1 MTSSDTHPEPPLEHD
16 EHIHPTVRGGVALWT
31 LFVGF
36 AMLMVGN
43 GLNAAVLGVRT
54 VDEGFGVQTSGVV
67 MACYFAGF
75 LLGPPV
81 VLRLLSAVGHIRVFA
96 SLASVAS
103 CAVLV
108 HFVWISPLS
117 WGAMR
122 VVFGFCMAGL
132 FVVVESWLNDASTPS
147 SRGRTL
153 AVYGIVSMG
162 GMAAGQFLIATGE
175 TDGSTLFV
183 VASILVSMSFV
194 PMALAATTDAPPVRV
209 AERLGLRELLG
220 FAPTGAIGMFLT
232 GASHGIVL
240 GLGAVYAT
248 GAGFGATR
256 TAAFVAAPA
265 VGALL
270 LQWPIGHAS
279 DRVPRRG
286 VIFVV
291 SVAAAMTAVVLAV
304 VDADSMVVVPLM
316 VLLGGFTFPL
326 YSLLLSYTLDWARP
340 GTAMGASGT
349 LLRVNGAG
357 AVLGPVVTGALMASI
372 DRSALFWTLV
382 ATHGMIACYV
392 AYRLVVADGL
402 PMERQGEFVPVPARA
417 TELAIRLT
425 ARPLKASRARLRP
438 PSVTSRDMSGSD
450 PTGFISGRRW

>member
-1 MTSSDTHPEPPLEHD
+1 MTSIDSDPEPQSEHD
-16 EHIHPTVRGGVALWT
+16 EHIDPTVRGGLALWT
-31 LFVGF
+31 LFLGF

-54 VDEGFGVQTSGVV
+54 VDEGFGVRTTGLV

-75 LLGPPV
+75 LLGPPA
-81 VLRLLSAVGHIRVFA
+81 VLRMLSTVGHIRVFA
-96 SLASVAS
+96 SLASTAS

-108 HFVWISPLS
+108 HIVWISPLS

-122 VVFGFCMAGL
+122 MVFGFCMAGL
-132 FVVVESWLNDASTPS
+132 FVVVESWLNDASTPA

-153 AVYGIVSMG
+153 AVYGIVSMA
-162 GMAAGQFLIATGE
+162 GMATGQLLIATGG
-175 TDGSTLFV
+175 TSGSTLFV

-194 PMALAATTDAPPVRV
+194 PMALAVTTDAPPVRV

-220 FAPTGAIGMFLT
+220 FAPTGVIGMLLT

-240 GLGAVYAT
+240 GLSAVYAA
-248 GAGFGATR
+248 GVGFGTTR

-265 VGALL
+265 IGALL
-270 LQWPIGHAS
+270 LQWPIGWAS

-291 SVAAAMTAVVLAV
+291 SVAAAMIAVLLATV
-304 VDADSMVVVPLM
+304 EADSVMVLPSM

-357 AVLGPVVTGALMASI
+357 AVIGPIVAGALMASL
-372 DRSALFWTLV
+372 DRSAMFWSLV
-382 ATHGMIACYV
+382 ATHGLIAFYV
-392 AYRLVVADGL
+392 AYRMLVADGL
-402 PMERQGEFVPVPARA
+402 PMDRQGAFVPVPARA

-438 PSVTSRDMSGSD
+438 PAGTSRDVSGSD
-450 PTGFISGRRW
+450 STGFTSGRRS

>member
-1 MTSSDTHPEPPLEHD
+1 VTSSDLHPQPQPEDAP
-16 EHIHPTVRGGVALWT
+16 IHPTVRGGVALWT

-54 VDEGFGVQTSGVV
+54 VDEGFGVRTTGVV

-81 VLRLLSAVGHIRVFA
+81 VLHLLSAVGHIRVFA
-96 SLASVAS
+96 SLASAAS

-108 HFVWISPLS
+108 HLVWISPLS

-162 GMAAGQFLIATGE
+162 GLAAGQLLIATGGA
-175 TDGSTLFV
+175 DGPTLFL

-194 PMALAATTDAPPVRV
+194 PMALAASTDAPPVRV
-209 AERLGLRELLG
+209 AARLGVRELMG
-220 FAPTGAIGMFLT
+220 VAPTGVIGMLMT

-248 GAGFGATR
+248 AAGFGATR
-256 TAAFVAAPA
+256 TAVFVAAPA
-265 VGALL
+265 IGALL
-270 LQWPIGHAS
+270 LQLPIGWAS
-279 DRVPRRG
+279 DQVPRRG

-291 SVAAAMTAVVLAV
+291 SVAAAMTAGVLAML
-304 VDADSMVVVPLM
+304 DAGSVLVVPLM
-316 VLLGGFTFPL
+316 LVLGGFTFPL

-357 AVLGPVVTGALMASI
+357 AVLGPVVAGALMASL
-372 DRSALFWTLV
+372 DRSALFWALV
-382 ATHGMIACYV
+382 ATHGTIALYV
-392 AYRLVVADGL
+392 AYRLVAADGL

-425 ARPLKASRARLRP
+425 ARPLNASRARLRP
-438 PSVTSRDMSGSD
+438 PGAASRDLSGSD

>member
-1 MTSSDTHPEPPLEHD
+1 MTSSDTRPEPQPEHH
-16 EHIHPTVRGGVALWT
+16 EHNHPTVRGGVALWT

-54 VDEGFGVQTSGVV
+54 VGEGFGVRTTGVV

-75 LLGPPV
+75 MLGPPV
-81 VLRLLSAVGHIRVFA
+81 VLRMLSAVGHIRVFA
-96 SLASVAS
+96 SLASAAS

-108 HFVWISPLS
+108 HLVWVSPLS

-162 GMAAGQFLIATGE
+162 GLAVGQLLIATGE
-175 TDGSTLFV
+175 AEGPTLFV

-194 PMALAATTDAPPVRV
+194 PMALAATTDAPPLRV
-209 AERLGLRELLG
+209 AEPLGVRELLS
-220 FAPTGAIGMFLT
+220 FAPTGVIGMLLT
-232 GASHGIVL
+232 GASHGVVL

-248 GAGFGATR
+248 GAGFSVTR
-256 TAAFVAAPA
+256 TAVFVAAPA
-265 VGALL
+265 IGALL
-270 LQWPIGHAS
+270 LQWPIGWVS
-279 DRVPRRG
+279 DLVPRRG

-291 SVAAAMTAVVLAV
+291 SAAAALTAVVLAT
-304 VDADSMVVVPLM
+304 VDADSVLVVPLM
-316 VLLGGFTFPL
+316 LVLGGFTFPL

-340 GTAMGASGT
+340 GTAMSASGT

-357 AVLGPVVTGALMASI
+357 AVIGPIVTGALMASL
-372 DRSALFWTLV
+372 DRSALYWTLV
-382 ATHGMIACYV
+382 ATHGMIALYV
-392 AYRLVVADGL
+392 AYRLLVADGL
-402 PMERQGEFVPVPARA
+402 PMDRQGEFVPVPARA

-425 ARPLKASRARLRP
+425 SRPLKASRARLRP
-438 PSVTSRDMSGSD
+438 PAGTSRDVSGSD

>member
-1 MTSSDTHPEPPLEHD
+1 MALTESPTEHEEPNHPA
-16 EHIHPTVRGGVALWT
+16 VRGGLALWT
-31 LFVGF
+31 LFLGF

-54 VDEGFGVQTSGVV
+54 VDEGFGVRTTGVV

-81 VLRLLSAVGHIRVFA
+81 VIRMLSTVGHIRVFA
-96 SLASVAS
+96 SLASTAS

-132 FVVVESWLNDASTPS
+132 FVVVESWLNDASTPT

-162 GMAAGQFLIATGE
+162 GMAIGQLLIATGE
-175 TDGSTLFV
+175 TSGSTLFV

-209 AERLGLRELLG
+209 AERLGVRELLG
-220 FAPTGAIGMFLT
+220 FAPTGAVGMLLT

-248 GAGFGATR
+248 GAGFDATR
-256 TAAFVAAPA
+256 TAVFVAAPA
-265 VGALL
+265 IGALL
-270 LQWPIGHAS
+270 FQWPIGWAS

-291 SVAAAMTAVVLAV
+291 SVAAAATAMVLAV
-304 VDADSMVVVPLM
+304 TPVDALLVVPLM
-316 VLLGGFTFPL
+316 LVLGGFTFPL

-349 LLRVNGAG
+349 LLRINGAG
-357 AVLGPVVTGALMASI
+357 AVIGPIVAGALMASL
-372 DRSALFWTLV
+372 DGSAMFWSLV
-382 ATHGMIACYV
+382 ATHGLIALYV
-392 AYRLVVADGL
+392 AYRLLVADGL
-402 PMERQGEFVPVPARA
+402 PMERQGEFVPLPARA
-417 TELAIRLT
+417 SELAIRLT
-425 ARPLKASRARLRP
+425 ARPLRESRSKLRSPTAS
-438 PSVTSRDMSGSD
+438 TRDVGGSD

>member
-1 MTSSDTHPEPPLEHD
+1 MTSSDTQPQPQPEHH

-31 LFVGF
+31 LLIGF

-54 VDEGFGVQTSGVV
+54 VDEGFGVRTTGVV

-75 LLGPPV
+75 LLGPPA
-81 VLRLLSAVGHIRVFA
+81 VLRMLSAVGHIRVFA
-96 SLASVAS
+96 SLASIGS

-162 GMAAGQFLIATGE
+162 GLAMGQLLIATGE
-175 TDGSTLFV
+175 ADGPTLFA

-194 PMALAATTDAPPVRV
+194 PMALAAATDAPPVRV
-209 AERLGLRELLG
+209 AERLGIRELLG
-220 FAPTGAIGMFLT
+220 VAPTGVIGMLLT

-256 TAAFVAAPA
+256 TAVFVAAPA
-265 VGALL
+265 IGA
-270 LQWPIGHAS
+270 P
-279 DRVPRRG
+279 
-286 VIFVV
+286 
-291 SVAAAMTAVVLAV
+291 AAAV
-304 VDADSMVVVPLM
+304 ADRFGV
-316 VLLGGFTFPL
+316 
-326 YSLLLSYTLDWARP
+326 RP
-340 GTAMGASGT
+340 GATARGD
-349 LLRVNGAG
+349 LRRVGRCGDDGVCAGDGRRRQRVGHPADAG
-357 AVLGPVVTGALMASI
+357 ARRV
-372 DRSALFWTLV
+372 
-382 ATHGMIACYV
+382 H
-392 AYRLVVADGL
+392 
-402 PMERQGEFVPVPARA
+402 VPAV
-417 TELAIRLT
+417 LT
-425 ARPLKASRARLRP
+425 VAVPHARLGATRHG
-438 PSVTSRDMSGSD
+438 DGCE
-450 PTGFISGRRW
+450 